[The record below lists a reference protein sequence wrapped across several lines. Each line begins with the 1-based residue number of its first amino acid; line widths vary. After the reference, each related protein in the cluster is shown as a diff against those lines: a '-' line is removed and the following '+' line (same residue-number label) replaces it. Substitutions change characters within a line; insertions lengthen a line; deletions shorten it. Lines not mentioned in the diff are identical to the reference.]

1 MRFGP
6 ANIEP
11 YLAIFG
17 RYLREQGL
25 GVTQQRRAV
34 ARAVFSSPRHQSVDE
49 LEGVLRRDGMRL
61 GKATI
66 YRTLDLLVR
75 SGLVEEHDFGE
86 GFKRFEHRLSR
97 DPVHHHLVCIESG
110 EVIEFRSEA
119 LQTIVEETAARHG
132 FRTTHHKLVIF
143 GLSRASQESGAA
155 VPYRGITCPID
166 AGAPGEPTGRRRT
179 AEPAEAT
186 GSGRADEPADAT

>member
-1 MRFGP
+1 MRIGP
-6 ANIEP
+6 ANVEP

-25 GVTQQRRAV
+25 PVTQQRRAV
-34 ARAVFSSPRHQSVDE
+34 ARAVFTSPQHQSVED
-49 LEGVLRRDGMRL
+49 LGRVLRENDVRL

-86 GFKRFEHRLSR
+86 GFKRYEHRLSR

-110 EVIEFRSEA
+110 EVIEFRSEE
-119 LQTIVEETAARHG
+119 LQRIVEETAARHG
-132 FRTTHHKLVIF
+132 FRPTHHKLVIF
-143 GLSRASQESGAA
+143 GLSRASQESGAD
-155 VPYRGITCPID
+155 VPYRGITCPIE
-166 AGAPGEPTGRRRT
+166 ATGTGETSGSGGA
-179 AEPAEAT
+179 AVPAEAT
-186 GSGRADEPADAT
+186 GPADTT